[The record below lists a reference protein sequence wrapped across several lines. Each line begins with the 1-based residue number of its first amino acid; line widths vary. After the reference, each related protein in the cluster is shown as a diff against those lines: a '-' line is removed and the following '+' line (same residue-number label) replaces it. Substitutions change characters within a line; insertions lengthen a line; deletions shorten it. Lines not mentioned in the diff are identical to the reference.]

1 MVEVKYIYSIDG
13 NPINEYTIRDGRY
26 QVSVLSLGATMT
38 KFVVRNRFKKFESV
52 HLRYHDYRTYRK
64 EGHVLTSLWVKQDA
78 RWIPLSSV
86 VFDCEFAEEGLR
98 FTSSHPAHPITIEFQ
113 LQNKQLKIKS
123 NQTNDENYFFAFY
136 LNLSGNLKR
145 DCGEHQCRV
154 DDRMIDLFNPIT
166 NEHYQAEDTLFLLDM
181 ENGVKLE
188 FEAPLKFFINNR
200 VFVPERLRFNKGK
213 QITENYIV
221 KMLVPITSKG
231 ITINFCS

>member
-1 MVEVKYIYSIDG
+1 MDD
-13 NPINEYTIRDGRY
+13 IR
-26 QVSVLSLGATMT
+26 SVCSLGASMT
-38 KFVVRNRFKKFESV
+38 CRQKSIQKSSKRPF
-52 HLRYHDYRTYRK
+52 RYHDYQTYRK
-64 EGHVLTSLWVKQDA
+64 EDILTSLWVKQDA
-78 RWIPLSSV
+78 RWMPLVV
-86 VFDCEFAEEGLR
+86 VFDCGLR
-98 FTSSHPAHPITIEFQ
+98 KKTKPSSHPAHPITIEFQ

-221 KMLVPITSKG
+221 K
-231 ITINFCS
+231 C